1 MNTARRRVLASLLG
15 LALAGP
21 AWAAFASSPV
31 PPGRIAAPRIFVPNA
46 GEPIRLDAVR
56 IETEITGGFAYTQ
69 VEMTFFNPNRRVFE
83 GELQFPLL
91 DGQNV
96 IGFSLDVN
104 GKMREASSVPK
115 ARGQEAFEEIARRG
129 VDPGLLQVTQGN
141 NFKLRVYPLFAQGR
155 RIVQVRYVESLTGR
169 GAHHV
174 FRLPVEYGSD
184 IRSFSVNVVARGADR
199 SPAVIAGLPAG
210 QAFQREGDDY
220 VLAFER
226 SGYTPGGM
234 MEVAVAAGER
244 PAVFVQPF
252 DGQRYFVAEVR
263 DRSRAWRRVP
273 PGEIGLIWD
282 ASLSARERD
291 RRRELALLD
300 AYFRRVHDAR
310 VWLTRLRDAAEPGE
324 WHEVRGGNWDGL
336 RAALE
341 ATIHDGATNLG
352 DFEPGPAVGEYL
364 LFSDGISNFGGKPFP
379 HTQVPVYAI
388 SASRQSDPAALR
400 HIAERSGG
408 RYIDLVADS
417 RSVAAAKLLS
427 SASRIESVAADG
439 ASQVILAS
447 RYAEHGRF
455 VIAGV
460 LDEPAASVR
469 LRIDNGGEPREVTF
483 EVGRKSSASSVAARR
498 WAYLRAGELEREFTV
513 NRGELE
519 RIGMRFGIVT
529 RETSLIV
536 LELAR
541 DYAQYD
547 IAPPPELKA
556 EVERLRPHFARQR
569 VQDEAQ
575 LLDRAAQLYAQRGQW
590 WEREF
595 PKGRK
600 PAPVEDRRSPA
611 VRPDVR
617 ERRLELFR
625 GMGAGAS
632 RSLDMASP
640 RPAPQ
645 QATPAK
651 KSMAQAM
658 EVAPAP
664 SSSPAEERIA
674 LGELAGLRSW
684 QADAPYLSRMR
695 LADTGDLY
703 RIYLD
708 MRHENETSAGYYLDV
723 ARLLAERGLADLA
736 VRVLSNLAEIDL
748 ENRHLL
754 RVLGHR
760 LMAAGKPDLALGVFA
775 RVLELAP
782 YEPQSHRDLALAY
795 GAMGQSQKAAD
806 HLYEIARRTWHVRF
820 PGIQELAAAELSA
833 LVARPG
839 NGIDTSRMDAR
850 LLRNLPVQLRV
861 VASWDSDNT
870 NIDLLVTD
878 PNGEVAQPGRVTYQG
893 GRQGHNF
900 LGGYGPEEFALRQAK
915 AGRYQVAVRHS
926 GTRQQTVIAP
936 TTVQIAITTG
946 FGTPAEKTEV
956 ITRRISPHQTV
967 TVAELDITGQEAPLA
982 RLPGAVSRQP
992 SAASA
997 PALRAVSGHGQPV
1010 LR

>member
-1 MNTARRRVLASLLG
+1 MNIARRRTTFLLGLILASL
-15 LALAGP
+15 AV
-21 AWAAFASSPV
+21 PV
-31 PPGRIAAPRIFVPNA
+31 SARTIAVPEGRIAAPRIVVPH
-46 GEPIRLDAVR
+46 GGQPIRLDAVR

-69 VEMTFFNPNRRVFE
+69 VEMTFFNPNHRVFE

-169 GAHHV
+169 GASHV
-174 FRLPVEYGSD
+174 FRLPVEYGPG
-184 IRSFSVNVVARGADR
+184 IRNFSVSIVARGADR
-199 SPAVIAGLPAG
+199 APAVVAGLPAG
-210 QAFQREGDDY
+210 QAFRREGDDY
-220 VLAFER
+220 ALAFER
-226 SGYTPGGM
+226 PDYTPKGM

-244 PAVFVQPF
+244 PSVFVQPF
-252 DGQRYFVAEVR
+252 DGKRYFVAEIR

-273 PGEIGLIWD
+273 PGEIGIIWD

-291 RRRELALLD
+291 RARELALLD
-300 AYFRRVHDAR
+300 AYFNRVQDAR
-310 VWLTRLRDAAEPGE
+310 VWLVRVRDAAEPGE

-341 ATIHDGATNLG
+341 ATVHDGATNLG
-352 DFEPGPAVGEYL
+352 DFEPNHAVGEYL
-364 LFSDGISNFGGKPFP
+364 LFSDGISNFGGKAFP
-379 HTQVPVYAI
+379 HTQVPVYAVN
-388 SASRQSDPAALR
+388 ASRKSDPAALR

-417 RSVAAAKLLS
+417 RSVAAAKLLRS
-427 SASRIESVAADG
+427 TSRIESFAADG

-447 RYAEHGRF
+447 RYAENGRF

-469 LRIDNGGEPREVTF
+469 LRVANGGEPRDVTF
-483 EVGRKSSASSVAARR
+483 EVGGKSPSSSVAAKR

-519 RIGMRFGIVT
+519 RVGTRFGIVT

-536 LELAR
+536 LEFAR

-556 EVERLRPHFARQR
+556 EVEQLRPQFARR
-569 VQDEAQ
+569 RLQDEAQ

-595 PKGRK
+595 PKGQK

-611 VRPDVR
+611 VRPDARDSRR
-617 ERRLELFR
+617 ELLR
-625 GMGAGAS
+625 GMGEGVS
-632 RSLDMASP
+632 RSLDMAAP
-640 RPAPQ
+640 RQAPQ
-645 QATPAK
+645 VAAPER
-651 KSMAQAM
+651 KSMAKAM
-658 EVAPAP
+658 EAGPAL
-664 SSSPAEERIA
+664 SSSIADDRLA
-674 LGELAGLRSW
+674 LGELSGLRSW
-684 QADAPYLSRMR
+684 QPDAPYLSRLR
-695 LADTGDLY
+695 LADTADLY

-708 MRHENETSAGYYLDV
+708 LRRENEANAGYYLDV
-723 ARLLAERGLADLA
+723 AQLLAERGLAGLA
-736 VRVLSNLAEIDL
+736 IRVLSNLAEIDL

-754 RVLGHR
+754 RVLGSR
-760 LMAAGKPDLALGVFA
+760 LMSAGKAGLASAIFA

-795 GAMGQSQKAAD
+795 GAMGQNQKAAD
-806 HLYEIARRTWHVRF
+806 HLYEIARRTWHGRF

-850 LLRNLPVQLRV
+850 LLRNLPVHLRV

-893 GRQGHNF
+893 GRQPYNF
-900 LGGYGPEEFALRQAK
+900 LGGYGPEEFALKQAK
-915 AGRYQVAVRHS
+915 PGKYAIAVRHS

-956 ITRRISPHQTV
+956 IVRRVTPHQTIA
-967 TVAELDITGQEAPLA
+967 VADFEMSEGAGAPQAALKPVA
-982 RLPGAVSRQP
+982 
-992 SAASA
+992 AAS
-997 PALRAVSGHGQPV
+997 R
-1010 LR
+1010 

>member
-15 LALAGP
+15 LALACP
-21 AWAAFASSPV
+21 AWAAFATSIAA
-31 PPGRIAAPRIFVPNA
+31 PGRIAAPRIFVPGA
-46 GEPIRLDAVR
+46 EQPIRLDAVR
-56 IETEITGGFAYTQ
+56 IATEITGGFAYTQ
-69 VEMTFFNPNRRVFE
+69 VEMTFFNPNHRVFE

-104 GKMREASSVPK
+104 GRMREASSVPK

-169 GAHHV
+169 GANHV

-184 IRSFSVNVVARGADR
+184 IRTFSVNIVARGADR
-199 SPAVIAGLPAG
+199 APAVAAGWPAG

-226 SGYTPGGM
+226 SDYTPKGM
-234 MEVAVAAGER
+234 MEVSVAAADR
-244 PAVFVQPF
+244 PSVFVQPF
-252 DGQRYFVAEVR
+252 DGKRYFVAEVR
-263 DRSRAWRRVP
+263 DRARSWRRVP
-273 PGEIGLIWD
+273 PGEIGLIWV

-291 RRRELALLD
+291 RARELALLE
-300 AYFRRVHDAR
+300 AYFNRVRDAR
-310 VWLTRLRDAAEPGE
+310 VWLTRVRDASEPGE

-352 DFEPGPAVGEYL
+352 DFHPNPAVGEYL

-379 HTQVPVYAI
+379 HTQAPVYAI
-388 SASRQSDPAALR
+388 NASRKSDPAALR

-439 ASQVILAS
+439 ASHVILAS
-447 RYAEHGRF
+447 RHAENGRF

-469 LRIDNGGEPREVTF
+469 LRIVNGGEPREVAF
-483 EVGRKSSASSVAARR
+483 EVGRKSPASAVAARR

-536 LELAR
+536 LEFAR

-556 EVERLRPHFARQR
+556 EVEQLRPHFAQR
-569 VQDEAQ
+569 RLQDEAQ
-575 LLDRAAQLYAQRGQW
+575 LLNRAAQLYAQRGQW

-595 PKGRK
+595 PKGQK

-611 VRPDVR
+611 VRPDAR
-617 ERRLELFR
+617 ELRPELLMRRGE
-625 GMGAGAS
+625 GAS
-632 RSLDMASP
+632 RSLDMAGP
-640 RPAPQ
+640 RPVPQSAPARKSLA
-645 QATPAK
+645 QATEA
-651 KSMAQAM
+651 
-658 EVAPAP
+658 APAL
-664 SSSPAEERIA
+664 SSALADDRPA
-674 LGELAGLRSW
+674 LGELSGLRTW
-684 QADAPYLSRMR
+684 QADAPYLSRLR

-708 MRHENETSAGYYLDV
+708 LRQEHETSAGYYLDV
-723 ARLLAERGLADLA
+723 AQLLAERGLHDLA
-736 VRVLSNLAEIDL
+736 IRVLSNLAEIDL

-754 RVLGHR
+754 RILGQR
-760 LMAAGKPDLALGVFA
+760 LMSAGKAELASAVFA

-795 GAMGQSQKAAD
+795 GAMGQGQKAAD
-806 HLYEIARRTWHVRF
+806 HLYEIARRTWHARF

-870 NIDLLVTD
+870 NIDLVVTD
-878 PNGEVAQPGRVTYQG
+878 PNGDVSQPGRVTFQG
-893 GRQGHNF
+893 GRQAYNF
-900 LGGYGPEEFALRQAK
+900 HGGYGPEEFALRQAK
-915 AGRYQVAVRHS
+915 PGRYQVAVRHS
-926 GTRQQTVIAP
+926 GSRQQTVIAP

-956 ITRRISPHQTV
+956 ITRRVMPHQTIA
-967 TVAELDITGQEAPLA
+967 VAEFEMSAADA
-982 RLPGAVSRQP
+982 SRQTP
-992 SAASA
+992 TASVLPARAAQLL
-997 PALRAVSGHGQPV
+997 P
-1010 LR
+1010 